1 MTIMN
6 RARCTKRWT
15 LITILGVCVYSL
27 LKHESANKLDRGDYS
42 RKNERKIDGISLEDT
57 TTETNATWKTKEEFL
72 GVLPG
77 EALTGKGLQDQLQRV
92 KKQERNFIEEL
103 VKARRTE
110 EGLRRNVIRLSL
122 ELRAVNNRIR
132 SLSKEKRNTIQ
143 DDASFPTVFVVTPTF
158 KRYVQKA
165 ELTRISQAFKLVKK
179 LHWIVVEDSVKKTDL
194 VANFLH
200 NSGLKYTHLN
210 VRTSSFLRRHKNEIR
225 RLKPRGVEQR
235 NLAIEW
241 IRKNINPHRTP
252 GVVYFADDD
261 NTYDNRIF
269 DEMRWV
275 QGVGVWPVAFT
286 GGVRWAGPICK
297 NGQVIGFH
305 ANWGLFRPFPIDMA
319 AFAVNI
325 KKLTLDFPKAK
336 FIAMK
341 KAGMLESSLLRQI
354 TTVKELE
361 PVTPNC
367 SKVYVWHTRTETP
380 KDSILGE
387 RLLIKQG
394 TPSHPDVE
402 T

>member
-1 MTIMN
+1 MVGLGYCLLFFCSFVFLCVTSSVSLTGFYTEDEPHFGN
-6 RARCTKRWT
+6 
-15 LITILGVCVYSL
+15 ILLRFYYLFNCYFCWL
-27 LKHESANKLDRGDYS
+27 
-42 RKNERKIDGISLEDT
+42 DT

-77 EALTGKGLQDQLQRV
+77 EALTGKDLQDELQRV

-143 DDASFPTVFVVTPTF
+143 DDASFPSVFVVTPTF

-165 ELTRISQAFKLVKK
+165 ELTRISQAFKPVKK

-261 NTYDNRIF
+261 NTYDSRIF
-269 DEMRWV
+269 D
-275 QGVGVWPVAFT
+275 
-286 GGVRWAGPICK
+286 
-297 NGQVIGFH
+297 QVCFYSV
-305 ANWGLFRPFPIDMA
+305 FFSR
-319 AFAVNI
+319 
-325 KKLTLDFPKAK
+325 
-336 FIAMK
+336 
-341 KAGMLESSLLRQI
+341 
-354 TTVKELE
+354 
-361 PVTPNC
+361 
-367 SKVYVWHTRTETP
+367 
-380 KDSILGE
+380 
-387 RLLIKQG
+387 KQ
-394 TPSHPDVE
+394 SVC
-402 T
+402 